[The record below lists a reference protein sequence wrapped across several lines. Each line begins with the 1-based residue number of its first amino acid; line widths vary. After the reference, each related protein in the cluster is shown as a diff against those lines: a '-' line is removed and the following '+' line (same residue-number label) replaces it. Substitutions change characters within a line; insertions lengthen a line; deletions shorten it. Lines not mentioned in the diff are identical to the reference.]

1 MKKHVIKQRGT
12 ALKERKLTS
21 KTTESFTIE
30 YTLQEALD
38 IFLRA
43 KVAEG
48 VRMLLELLLS
58 TSSVELSSTDEPSL
72 NSIVVGPSELTFDS
86 SDKAFCFTSL
96 F

>member
-1 MKKHVIKQRGT
+1 MFHFTITFLCLEVLFFMKKQVIKQRGT

-48 VRMLLELLLS
+48 VRKRTLGEY
-58 TSSVELSSTDEPSL
+58 V
-72 NSIVVGPSELTFDS
+72 
-86 SDKAFCFTSL
+86 
-96 F
+96 

>member
-38 IFLRA
+38 IFLSA

-48 VRMLLELLLS
+48 VRQRTLGEY
-58 TSSVELSSTDEPSL
+58 V
-72 NSIVVGPSELTFDS
+72 
-86 SDKAFCFTSL
+86 
-96 F
+96 

>member
-1 MKKHVIKQRGT
+1 MNSVKGT
-12 ALKERKLTS
+12 EIAS

-48 VRMLLELLLS
+48 VRQRTLREYVRHIRYLTEYLS
-58 TSSVELSSTDEPSL
+58 VYHPSFIYVSDLSPSF
-72 NSIVVGPSELTFDS
+72 NKRIYHFF
-86 SDKAFCFTSL
+86 KK
-96 F
+96 